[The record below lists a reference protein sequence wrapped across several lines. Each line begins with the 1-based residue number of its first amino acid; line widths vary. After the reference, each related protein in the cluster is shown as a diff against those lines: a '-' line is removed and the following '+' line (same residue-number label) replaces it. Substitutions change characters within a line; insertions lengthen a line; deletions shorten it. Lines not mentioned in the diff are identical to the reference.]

1 MRTTKRYS
9 NTFTK
14 RVDHEGGVNRP
25 ARKLAEPSECK
36 ECGTIYTDGR
46 WVAEGFAKESEKHD
60 HWRPAKLVTCP
71 ACKQIRDHIVGG
83 YVSMSGHFLTE
94 HRAEIL
100 NLIENEARRE
110 LEDNPMARIMN
121 RRDSE
126 GQVLVETTTEHLA
139 QRLGHSLQ
147 QAFSGIVSYD
157 FSHENKVARVDW
169 HRDH

>member
-1 MRTTKRYS
+1 MRSTKRYT

-14 RVDHEGGVNRP
+14 RVDHEGGLHRP
-25 ARKLAEPSECK
+25 ARKMAEPSECK
-36 ECGTIYTDGR
+36 DCGAIFTDGR
-46 WVAEGFAKESEKHD
+46 WIAASVARKSAKHE
-60 HWRPAKLVTCP
+60 HWRPAKMVTCP
-71 ACKQIRDHIVGG
+71 ACKQIENHIVGG
-83 YVSMSGHFLTE
+83 YVSMSGQFLTE

-100 NLIENEARRE
+100 NLVENEAKRA
-110 LEDNPMARIMN
+110 LEDNPLARIMN

-126 GQVLVETTTEHLA
+126 SQVLVETTTEHLA

-147 QAFSGIVSYD
+147 AAFSGDVTYD